1 MNSNLC
7 TTRRDSARHVEK
19 YKTSGKQCMTY
30 DCYKYNTNPFRTRET
45 VVDNN
50 YVSLNNK
57 LVGGQNPKT
66 LIPPVITTPCYSIAW
81 KASDLVVP
89 SRINDR
95 TADDLYR
102 SGYLSKDTDTSTSSK
117 MFEYQNTFRSVPE
130 NKVSSISVSSRTSP
144 VVVEDLLNATK
155 MTEERLGD
163 VKENFEQTLP
173 SYDDATWQNKIN
185 MANGYV
191 PEQFG
196 KSKFPS
202 NSPRGRI
209 DQNPDLAEY
218 NKNIFTQTV
227 QPGVYYKEDVVEPV
241 NSNIGISFQQEFLPR
256 KTSRLA
262 NGDVLVED
270 MDPNLAEESIPTYDA
285 DNDTPSI
292 NNVYDPR
299 FNGYGS
305 ASRFYIH
312 NVTGQPRF
320 PYDDIN
326 AVTMPNYVTR
336 SKIDTQTFGDR
347 YGTMQNAGKGLNE
360 IRDLANA
367 AFINDTE
374 THRNSIMVDAMRK
387 INAAMWQRR
396 AAPLLGVSR
405 R

>member
-1 MNSNLC
+1 MNSNSC
-7 TTRRDSARHVEK
+7 TPRRDSARHVEK
-19 YKTSGKQCMTY
+19 YKTVGKPCMSY
-30 DCYKYNTNPFRTRET
+30 DCYKYNSNPFNTKE
-45 VVDNN
+45 VIVDNN

-66 LIPPVITTPCYSIAW
+66 LIPPVITNPCHSLAW

-95 TADDLYR
+95 TVDDLYA
-102 SGYLSKDTDTSTSSK
+102 SGYLSRDTEKCVSSK

-130 NKVSSISVSSRTSP
+130 NKVSSVSSRTSP
-144 VVVEDLLNATK
+144 VAEEDLLNSTK
-155 MTEERLGD
+155 MTDERLTD
-163 VKENFEQTLP
+163 VKENFQQKLP
-173 SYDDATWQNKIN
+173 SYDDETWQNKIN

-191 PEQFG
+191 PDQFNR
-196 KSKFPS
+196 SKFPA

-209 DQNPDLAEY
+209 EQNSDLAEY
-218 NKNIFTQTV
+218 NQNIFTQTV

-285 DNDTPSI
+285 GNDSPSI
-292 NNVYDPR
+292 SNVYDPR
-299 FNGYGS
+299 FNGYGP

-326 AVTMPNYVTR
+326 AVTMPNYVSR
-336 SKIDTQTFGDR
+336 SKVDMQSFGDR

-360 IRDLANA
+360 IRDIANT

-374 THRNSIMVDAMRK
+374 AHRNSIMVDAMRK
-387 INAAMWQRR
+387 INSAMWQRR